1 MKGEDEM
8 PYKIEDVVPEI
19 IRLLESIGATNI
31 KRIDDDIVGKHVRNR
46 IVEAEVGDEEIAIIS
61 FPIVLR
67 KQAKGKPI
75 REQRYIDINSSAWG
89 EIVAYWKYAC
99 IHQKKCF
106 LIALRHI
113 DNEIGEYIFSVE
125 GDLSLLSG
133 RSIYI
138 HSNQLADM
146 RNDLDINVYD
156 VNEERACK
164 LCIFKSDSLENYILN
179 YENHISSSFLR
190 ETINTAIYDFIIND
204 ENTSIVERTTA
215 SEGKRIEYYTAKYE
229 RSKANR
235 DKAVSLHGTKCFGCG
250 FDFEKSYGKR
260 GKGYIEIHH
269 IKPLYELETEV
280 TIDPK
285 TDLVPVCS
293 NCHRMIH
300 RKKGDVLTMEDLKQ
314 LVKDNIEN

>member
-1 MKGEDEM
+1 MA
-8 PYKIEDVVPEI
+8 YKIEDVVPEI
-19 IRLLESIGATNI
+19 IRLLVSIGAHNVQNLDNDKFG
-31 KRIDDDIVGKHVRNR
+31 KRVRNR
-46 IVEAEVGDEEIAIIS
+46 IVEAIIGNEEISIIS

-67 KQAKGKPI
+67 NQVNGKPI
-75 REQRYIDINSSAWG
+75 RDQRYIDINSSAWK
-89 EIVAYWKYAC
+89 EIVDYWKYAC
-99 IHQKKCF
+99 VHQKKCF

-113 DNEIGEYIFSVE
+113 DNEIGEYIFSIE

-138 HSNQLADM
+138 HSNQLEDIK
-146 RNDLDINVYD
+146 NDLDINVYD

-164 LCIFKSDSLENYILN
+164 LCVFKVDSLKDYILN
-179 YENHISSSFLR
+179 YENHISSKFLR

-204 ENTSIVERTTA
+204 ENTSIVERSTV
-215 SEGKRIEYYTAKYE
+215 SEGKRIEYYTSKYE

-235 DKAVSLHGTKCFGCG
+235 DKAVSIHGTKCFGCG

-269 IKPLYELETEV
+269 IKPLYEFETEV
-280 TIDPK
+280 IIDPK

-314 LVKDNIEN
+314 LVTDNMED